1 MALVAL
7 ADGSLWRADVSS
19 RGEGGLRP
27 AQRDWEV
34 EADALA
40 AAAASAPAPSP
51 GGALLLSPLRLA
63 GRLALRAL
71 RGGAG
76 PPPRGAA
83 CVSLCWAEAAR
94 DVAAPPAAGGPA
106 SLTALLLTAAS
117 LEAWSLPRAPGGRA
131 ADPLFAR
138 TLGAPLRNATPLAL
152 CRAAG
157 ADDDVAAVLLGRDAD
172 GKALQLF
179 EVPLSAQQ
187 QGGLRFGPI
196 ILSAA
201 APPTQLEVPV
211 DCTGDATWQVA
222 AGPGAA
228 VAVSP
233 AGGLCVT
240 GRDGEAAQ
248 PLLTWQQAGA
258 LGPALGAAPP
268 AGAGGAWRLLTRC
281 GGLLGWQPTE
291 ATAATANE
299 PPPPPPAPLY
309 FAPPPAAA
317 AAMEAQA
324 ALPVATPFAAL
335 AASAAEPE
343 NAAAAAAHAAAL
355 LEAHRLAATSPGAA
369 SAQLAALASSGA
381 LAGPPERCGA
391 ALAAR
396 QLADARPKRWLDDAR
411 GATSAATSAAAL
423 GDKAQRLD
431 SLLTW
436 LDAHGAWKS
445 LTPASAADF
454 LATGER
460 LRAAQRVRRLFNDL
474 ADAAAD
480 SASHTGGTAGGAFL
494 GRLSGDA
501 EAASAAAD
509 ALACALRAAG
519 TALALQAAAPGA
531 PEPVDAAALVFDA
544 PSRSMEAL
552 FEALQAGLTQL
563 GDGNATSA
571 PASAQTRWAAASALA
586 GAALG
591 ALRGEREW
599 REAHAAKYP
608 PAGAPGAAGALKWSA
623 APPARAALHAA
634 ATAAAALR
642 RPLRSAGALAH
653 AAAAETVLY
662 DASRA
667 LLDAAAAAAA
677 AEPAG
682 SPGRAAALA
691 EHARVRDA
699 TLPAILDAALTSPPA
714 SGTPAVSVDAVEEL
728 AAAHRSYDTLFHAC
742 EAPRPGER
750 PGGATAP
757 VTHPATQRLARR
769 MRQLRSLSGGDDV
782 IAAGPFAPAVFSR
795 LRDAGQ
801 LRRLLDGLP
810 PDVDDDV
817 AAFLQDDPALAWMH
831 AARRGHAAQAGLTLA
846 SIGTSGAPAR
856 DDTMGDADGGDAHAV
871 APRPRAA
878 RLAALRLAKI
888 ALMAGGHPDS
898 SAAVEAAD
906 GAAELLRLED
916 ALLTAERLG
925 AADVA
930 LGGNADGDVA
940 LEPGAMAGRFV
951 ALGGEGPLFA
961 IAVFAAAGPQ
971 FRQAHATL
979 LAAAWRAAARDTD
992 WGAASSMATAVSDA
1006 AYAAALGATLLARAA
1021 QRAFAAGQFVV
1032 GGRFGGTA
1040 DDVAAALLADAGGAD
1055 LLPTQPEARQ
1065 AAAAALRQALHVG
1078 AAGHLP
1084 IMAQQAGG
1092 DTDME

>member
-1 MALVAL
+1 MVALVAL

-19 RGEGGLRP
+19 RGEGVLRP

-34 EADALA
+34 EADAIA
-40 AAAASAPAPSP
+40 AAAASAPAASP

-172 GKALQLF
+172 GTALQLF
-179 EVPLSAQQ
+179 EAPVAAQQ
-187 QGGLRFGPI
+187 RGGLRFGPI

-201 APPTQLEVPV
+201 APPTRLEAPPG
-211 DCTGDATWQVA
+211 DGAGDATWQVA

-233 AGGLCVT
+233 AGGFAVT
-240 GRDGEAAQ
+240 TREGDAAQ
-248 PLLTWQQAGA
+248 PLLTWHQAAA

-268 AGAGGAWRLLTRC
+268 AGAGGPWRLLTRC
-281 GGLLGWQPTE
+281 GGLLAWQPTE
-291 ATAATANE
+291 ATTTATNE
-299 PPPPPPAPLY
+299 PAPPAPAPLY
-309 FAPPPAAA
+309 FAQPPAQTAAATEAVPPAAIA
-317 AAMEAQA
+317 
-324 ALPVATPFAAL
+324 PFAAL
-335 AASAAEPE
+335 AASATEPD
-343 NAAAAAAHAAAL
+343 AAAAATHAAAL
-355 LEAHRLAATSPGAA
+355 LEAHRLSATSPGAA
-369 SAQLAALASSGA
+369 SAALAALAAAGA

-396 QLADARPKRWLDDAR
+396 QLADARPKRWLEDAS
-411 GATSAATSAAAL
+411 GATSAAHL
-423 GDKAQRLD
+423 GDKAQRLEA
-431 SLLTW
+431 LLTW
-436 LDAHGAWKS
+436 LDAQGAWKVLS
-445 LTPASAADF
+445 AASAADF

-480 SASHTGGTAGGAFL
+480 TAAGGSAAGGAFL
-494 GRLSGDA
+494 GRLAGDA

-509 ALACALRAAG
+509 ALASALRAAG
-519 TALALQAAAPGA
+519 TALATQAAQPGA
-531 PEPVDAAALVFDA
+531 PPPVDAAALVFDA
-544 PSRSMEAL
+544 PSRSLETL
-552 FEALQAGLTQL
+552 FQALQAGLTQL
-563 GDGNATSA
+563 GDAAATSSA
-571 PASAQTRWAAASALA
+571 MSAQTRWAAAAALA

-599 REAHAAKYP
+599 REAHAGKYP
-608 PAGAPGAAGALKWSA
+608 PAGGVGGLKWSA
-623 APPARAALHAA
+623 APPARGALHAA

-642 RPLRSAGALAH
+642 RPLRSAGEAAH

-682 SPGRAAALA
+682 SPGRAASLA

-699 TLPAILDAALTSPPA
+699 TLPALLDAALTSPSPG

-728 AAAHRSYDTLFHAC
+728 AAAHRSYDTLYYAC
-742 EAPRPGER
+742 EASRPGEP
-750 PGGATAP
+750 PGGASAP

-769 MRQLRSLSGGDDV
+769 MRQLRSGGGADV
-782 IAAGPFAPAVFSR
+782 ISAGPFAPAVFAR

-801 LRRLLDGLP
+801 LRRLLDALP
-810 PDVDDDV
+810 PDLDDDV

-846 SIGTSGAPAR
+846 AIGTSGAPAR
-856 DDTMGDADGGDAHAV
+856 DTGDDVAGDHAA

-878 RLAALRLAKI
+878 RLAALRLAKV
-888 ALMAGGHPDS
+888 ALMAGGHPDT

-906 GAAELLRLED
+906 GAAELLRLEE

-925 AADVA
+925 ADVAVGRQTGDDVA
-930 LGGNADGDVA
+930 LD
-940 LEPGAMAGRFV
+940 PGAMAGRFV

-961 IAVFAAAGPQ
+961 VAVFAAAGPQ
-971 FRQAHATL
+971 FRQAHAAL
-979 LAAAWRAAARDTD
+979 LGAAWRAAARDTD

-1006 AYAAALGATLLARAA
+1006 AYTAALGATLLARAA

-1032 GGRFGGTA
+1032 GGRFGGSA
-1040 DDVAAALLADAGGAD
+1040 DDVAEALLADAGGAD
-1055 LLPTQPEARQ
+1055 LLPEQPEARQ

-1084 IMAQQAGG
+1084 AAQQAGE
-1092 DTDME
+1092 DTDRSEASGQ